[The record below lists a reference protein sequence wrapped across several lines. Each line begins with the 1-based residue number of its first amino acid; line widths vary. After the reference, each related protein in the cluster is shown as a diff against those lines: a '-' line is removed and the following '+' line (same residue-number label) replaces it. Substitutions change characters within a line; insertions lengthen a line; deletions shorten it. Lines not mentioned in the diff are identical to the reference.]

1 MNKDKKEQK
10 NPAWQQKPQH
20 NPSAPNQ
27 NVPKNPSYQTP
38 GKKPHGGCG
47 C

>member
-1 MNKDKKEQK
+1 MKESYKKEEK
-10 NPAWQQKPQH
+10 KPNWQEKSKEQY
-20 NPSAPNQ
+20 NPSQPTQPNR
-27 NVPKNPSYQTP
+27 PLQTP